1 MPAEN
6 CQDVFFSWLGSFF
19 GILVV
24 ALLHFLVLDKDD
36 MLFLVAG
43 FGASSVTPH
52 FHTLALVLT
61 ATKTLLYAAPKAP
74 MAQPWNVIGG
84 NTVSAFAGVTCRY
97 IINQFICNGRCQ
109 YLGCAFAVSLGESF
123 DRISCRAH
131 KHLCFHSFSKL
142 LPFTTPCSNPLF
154 HPYLCIAIVG
164 MKVTRSVHPPG
175 GAMVQNLQTLTFR
188 ASSTISL
195 TPPSQILIASVG
207 FDRHYRLGEYFK
219 VGLYLLCDTCFYWF
233 VRVSVSCVCYQQPL
247 FPASIP
253 AILVVT

>member
-1 MPAEN
+1 MRINTLRLTIAVNTPPHPRWCGTDTRRYLAKWRGIDGQHRMPAEN
-6 CQDVFFSWLGSFF
+6 CQDVFFSWFGSFF
-19 GILVV
+19 GILIG
-24 ALLHFLVLDKDD
+24 AMLHFLVLDKDD

-123 DRISCRAH
+123 DRFSCRAH

-142 LPFTTPCSNPLF
+142 IPFTTPCSNPLF
-154 HPYLCIAIVG
+154 HPYLLCIAIVG

-175 GAMVQNLQTLTFR
+175 GAMVQNLQTLTFLTHTGPPPPFLSHLHR
-188 ASSTISL
+188 KSL
-195 TPPSQILIASVG
+195 S
-207 FDRHYRLGEYFK
+207 
-219 VGLYLLCDTCFYWF
+219 
-233 VRVSVSCVCYQQPL
+233 PL
-247 FPASIP
+247 
-253 AILVVT
+253 